1 MTARRRAPGTA
12 IALGSVALL
21 MAASACAARSGPS
34 DALQS
39 LDELPAPMT
48 AVSSTTATAPSTT
61 VSDTKQRCDEE
72 ALATKSYAPDPLPP
86 VGDMTPGTTMR
97 EIADRGSL
105 RVGVDENTLGLS
117 SRNPTTGQIEGF
129 EVDLAYEIA
138 QRIFG
143 ERDPALVDLVP
154 VVTRNKTD
162 IVAKGDVDLSI
173 NAITMTCPRWEDV
186 AFSAEYYTADQ
197 QLLVREDSDIRT
209 VDDLSGRR
217 VCVTAGSS
225 SFDMMVERVPEAT
238 LLPVR
243 ARTECLLALQNG
255 EADAYFGH
263 DSFLY
268 GMKPQD
274 QTVEIREG
282 IIPGDTTSHYGIA
295 ISHDHPELVR
305 FVNAVLEEIRADGT
319 WAALHD
325 RLETELPGLPDA
337 TPPEPQYRG

>member
-1 MTARRRAPGTA
+1 
-12 IALGSVALL
+12 
-21 MAASACAARSGPS
+21 MAS
-34 DALQS
+34 
-39 LDELPAPMT
+39 
-48 AVSSTTATAPSTT
+48 
-61 VSDTKQRCDEE
+61 
-72 ALATKSYAPDPLPP
+72 
-86 VGDMTPGTTMR
+86 GTTMR
-97 EIADRGSL
+97 QIADRGSL
-105 RVGVDENTLGLS
+105 RVGVDENTLGLA

-129 EVDLAYEIA
+129 EVELAHEIA

-143 ERDPALVDLVP
+143 DRDPARVELIP

-173 NAITMTCPRWEDV
+173 NAISMTCARWEDV
-186 AFSAEYYTADQ
+186 AFSAEYYTAEQ
-197 QLLVREDSDIRT
+197 QLLVREDSEIRT
-209 VDDLSGRR
+209 VDDLSGRT

-225 SFDMMVERVPEAT
+225 SFDIMEERVPKAT

-255 EADAYFGH
+255 EAEAYFGH

-274 QTVEIREG
+274 KTVEIREG
-282 IIPGDTTSHYGIA
+282 VIPGDTASHYGIA
-295 ISHDHPELVR
+295 ISHDHPDLVR
-305 FVNAVLEEIRADGT
+305 FVNAVLDEIRTDGT

>member
-1 MTARRRAPGTA
+1 MMARRRAPRVA
-12 IALGSVALL
+12 IALGSAALL
-21 MAASACAARSGPS
+21 MAASACSARSGPS
-34 DALQS
+34 DALRS
-39 LDELPAPMT
+39 LDELRAPT
-48 AVSSTTATAPSTT
+48 TVVPSTTATALSTT
-61 VSDTKQRCDEE
+61 VSPTEQRCEAE
-72 ALATKSYAPDPLPP
+72 ALATKSYTPDPLPP
-86 VGDMTPGTTMR
+86 VGEMASGTTMR
-97 EIADRGSL
+97 QIADRGSL
-105 RVGVDENTLGLS
+105 RVGVDENTLGLA

-129 EVDLAYEIA
+129 EVELAHEIA

-143 ERDPALVDLVP
+143 DRDPARVELIP

-173 NAITMTCPRWEDV
+173 NAISMTCARWEDV
-186 AFSAEYYTADQ
+186 AFSAEYYTAEQ
-197 QLLVREDSDIRT
+197 QLLVREDSEIRT
-209 VDDLSGRR
+209 VDDLSGRT

-225 SFDMMVERVPEAT
+225 SFDIMEERVPKAT

-255 EADAYFGH
+255 EAEAYFGH

-274 QTVEIREG
+274 KTVEIREG
-282 IIPGDTTSHYGIA
+282 VIPGDTASHYGIA
-295 ISHDHPELVR
+295 ISHDHPDLVR
-305 FVNAVLEEIRADGT
+305 FVNAVLDEIRTDGT